1 MPPTTFSAPAIFR
14 SIIGIEKNYHKAQYM
29 RIFAEWTCVRSFVLQ
44 FFRTFYAFHSSS
56 LWLKFHFFW
65 NDPRFWEEGNNA
77 KGRVGLATREVG
89 NQDAEL
95 DENSVDPADTSR
107 AFDACSRMGFWFNSN
122 AMCSFYVPASIE
134 YGFKDSVSK
143 MWIGSGQCPFIL
155 ITLGQQFWILM
166 RGLFYIGLYGSC
178 DFLLY
183 RSILFF
189 LSKWYDTS
197 RKWARWGA
205 SW

>member
-1 MPPTTFSAPAIFR
+1 MFAALFFNFFGHFMHFIALPYDENSTSFETTPDFGRKAITQKVGLGWQR
-14 SIIGIEKNYHKAQYM
+14 E
-29 RIFAEWTCVRSFVLQ
+29 
-44 FFRTFYAFHSSS
+44 
-56 LWLKFHFFW
+56 
-65 NDPRFWEEGNNA
+65 
-77 KGRVGLATREVG
+77 GLATKMLSWMKILSTQQTHHEPLTRAPEC
-89 NQDAEL
+89 
-95 DENSVDPADTSR
+95 
-107 AFDACSRMGFWFNSN
+107 AFDFNSN

-205 SW
+205 S